1 MARKKKKPESEGLK
15 GDEWLGTY
23 SDMVTLLLTFFIL
36 LYSMSSVDS
45 EKLKQLSKAFNQ
57 VMVGTKGDS
66 ILQYDLYDGEVPLV
80 GGESDN
86 KDISDTAQSMYKGV
100 KEFVKDNN
108 LSDTVDI
115 TEDERGVILQLKDS
129 ILFQTGESK
138 LKPESRDILNKIN
151 TLLKSVPNSIVVEG
165 HTDNV
170 PIHNSEYN
178 SNWDLSTARAVTVV
192 RYFIE
197 EKGDNPSRFSASG
210 YGEYKPLVANN
221 SDDNRSKNR
230 RVNILIVA
238 NNKE

>member
-1 MARKKKKPESEGLK
+1 MARKKKKPEPEGLK

-138 LKPESRDILNKIN
+138 LKPESKDILNKIN

-170 PIHNSEYN
+170 PIHNSEYD

-197 EKGDNPSRFSASG
+197 EKGENPSRFSASG

>member
-86 KDISDTAQSMYKGV
+86 KNISDKAQSMYKGV

-138 LKPESRDILNKIN
+138 LKPESKDILNKIN

-170 PIHNSEYN
+170 PIHNSQYD

-197 EKGDNPSRFSASG
+197 EKRENPSRFSASG

-221 SDDNRSKNR
+221 SDDNRLKNR

>member
-138 LKPESRDILNKIN
+138 LKPESKDILNKIN

-170 PIHNSEYN
+170 PIHNSEYD

-197 EKGDNPSRFSASG
+197 EKGENPSRFSASG

>member
-138 LKPESRDILNKIN
+138 LKPESKDILNKIN

-170 PIHNSEYN
+170 PIHNSEYD

-197 EKGDNPSRFSASG
+197 EKGENPSRFSASG

-221 SDDNRSKNR
+221 SDDNRAKNR

>member
-108 LSDTVDI
+108 LSD
-115 TEDERGVILQLKDS
+115 LSL
-129 ILFQTGESK
+129 
-138 LKPESRDILNKIN
+138 
-151 TLLKSVPNSIVVEG
+151 
-165 HTDNV
+165 
-170 PIHNSEYN
+170 IH
-178 SNWDLSTARAVTVV
+178 
-192 RYFIE
+192 I
-197 EKGDNPSRFSASG
+197 
-210 YGEYKPLVANN
+210 
-221 SDDNRSKNR
+221 
-230 RVNILIVA
+230 
-238 NNKE
+238 

>member
-138 LKPESRDILNKIN
+138 LKPESKDILNKIN

-197 EKGDNPSRFSASG
+197 EKGENPSRFSASG

-221 SDDNRSKNR
+221 SDDNRAKNR

>member
-1 MARKKKKPESEGLK
+1 MARKKQKPESEGPK

-45 EKLKQLSKAFNQ
+45 EKLKQLSKAFNE
-57 VMVGTKGDS
+57 VMGGEKGDS

-86 KDISDTAQSMYKGV
+86 KEMADKAQSMYAGV

-108 LSDTVDI
+108 LSNTVKI

-129 ILFQTGESK
+129 ILFETGEAE
-138 LKPESRDILNKIN
+138 LKPQSKDVLNKIN
-151 TLLKSVPNSIVVEG
+151 TLIKSLPNAIVVEG

-170 PIHNSEYN
+170 PIHNSEYD

-197 EKGDNPSRFSASG
+197 EKKENPSRFSAAG
-210 YGEYKPLVANN
+210 YGEYRPIVANN
-221 SDDNRSKNR
+221 SNENRSKNR

>member
-138 LKPESRDILNKIN
+138 LKPESKDILNKIN

-170 PIHNSEYN
+170 PIHNSEYD

-197 EKGDNPSRFSASG
+197 EKGENPSRFSASG

-221 SDDNRSKNR
+221 SDENRSKNR